1 MNGEWSGKKLGEVTL
16 DPLEAGYYYTN
27 VKRKVDMKKIP
38 SGNYYIIVQLKSY
51 EDGEWVQKDYF
62 EFDELVD
69 L

>member
-1 MNGEWSGKKLGEVTL
+1 
-16 DPLEAGYYYTN
+16 LEAGYSYTD
-27 VKRKVDMKKIP
+27 VKRKLDMKKIP
-38 SGNYYIIVQLKSY
+38 SGNYYIIVQLKNY